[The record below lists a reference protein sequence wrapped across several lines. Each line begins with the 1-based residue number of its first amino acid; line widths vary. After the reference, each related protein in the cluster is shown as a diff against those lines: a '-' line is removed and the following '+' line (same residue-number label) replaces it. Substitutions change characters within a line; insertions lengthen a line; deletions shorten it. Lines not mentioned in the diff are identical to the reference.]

1 MPLRHLLLIAPKN
14 SPFCISAGA
23 LCCAR
28 ANGENPKE
36 RARHWRSVPESQSRQ
51 PPWEKFSTTQT
62 SEGSVHLIHQTDSK
76 LSEDGL
82 ASNLLEWEVVCHP
95 SMEVSK

>member
-23 LCCAR
+23 LCYAR

-36 RARHWRSVPESQSRQ
+36 RARHWRSVSESQSRQ
-51 PPWEKFSTTQT
+51 PVWAKFLTTQT
-62 SEGSVHLIHQTDSK
+62 SEVSIHLIHQTDSK

-82 ASNLLEWEVVCHP
+82 ASNLLGWKVVCHH